1 MKKILTLSLALL
13 SATAFSQSVEIEK
26 EGIRFCESTYPYNN
40 GILA

>member
-13 SATAFSQSVEIEK
+13 SATAFSQSVKIEN

-40 GILA
+40 